1 VIRSEPS
8 TVSRAIP
15 VEYLVDNIEFV
26 RMPVIHYRTVQQAAR
41 DG

>member
-1 VIRSEPS
+1 MPL
-8 TVSRAIP
+8 
-15 VEYLVDNIEFV
+15 EYLVDNAEFV